1 MGRLRYL
8 CFGSTEGS
16 RERRVTYKIH
26 SGGVS
31 STPRALGTHTNTH
44 RIMSA
49 PGPQFTQDA
58 NDQAKWVAPTLTQP
72 ANLQGAINSGKLL
85 FGVALTYPSRHVAK
99 SLAMT
104 GADWCWLDAEHVAWT
119 QTLLVEC
126 IQIIIHE
133 SKGKM
138 IPIVRV
144 PSSTAYDY
152 MAWSLDAGAAG
163 IIVPHMESAEE
174 MKKVIGACRFPPMGH
189 RSFPPFT
196 FIPGVN
202 DHTPEGETVFSLANK
217 HVAIIPQIESAVGIK
232 NLAEIVAFDE
242 VSAFMIG
249 PGDLRL
255 DLGLP
260 QNLDGDEPSFTAAME
275 TASKVAKERGIPIAG
290 FAVGPDMTKRRI
302 DQGFRLLLGTMDL
315 YALVFG
321 VMTDI
326 GTGKAVGEAHLKGKT
341 SGV

>member
-1 MGRLRYL
+1 
-8 CFGSTEGS
+8 
-16 RERRVTYKIH
+16 
-26 SGGVS
+26 
-31 STPRALGTHTNTH
+31 
-44 RIMSA
+44 MSN
-49 PGPQFTQDA
+49 QFTQDA
-58 NDQAKWVAPTLTQP
+58 NDQKKWIAPTLTQP
-72 ANLQGAINSGKLL
+72 ANLQGALKSGKLL

-104 GADWCWLDAEHVAWT
+104 GADWCWLDAEHIAWT

-133 SKGKM
+133 SGGKM

-152 MAWSLDAGAAG
+152 MMLVPLGSSSLTWN
-163 IIVPHMESAEE
+163 PREE
-174 MKKVIGACRFPPMGH
+174 MKKVIGACRFPPIGH
-189 RSFPPFT
+189 RSYPPFT
-196 FIPGVN
+196 FIPGLN

-217 HVAIIPQIESAVGIK
+217 HVAIIPQIESGVGIK
-232 NLAEIVAFDE
+232 NLAEIVAHEE

-260 QNLDGDEPSFTAAME
+260 QNLDGDEPTFTAAME

-290 FAVGPDMTKRRI
+290 FAVGPEMTKRRI

-315 YALVFG
+315 YAIIFG

-326 GTGKAVGEAHLKGKT
+326 GTGKAVGEAHLQAKA
-341 SGV
+341 SGTV